1 MYQIEFYRK
10 ENGESEILDFLEELR
25 EKSLTSKDSRIQ
37 FKQIAYYMQLLEE
50 NGTRLPETITKHID
64 DDIWELRPGVNR
76 VFFFYYKDDTFVLL
90 HHFRKKSKKTPHKE
104 IERAKAERDD
114 YLQRGGMNNGR

>member
-50 NGTRLPETITKHID
+50 NGTRLPETIIKHID